1 MQNRYKYK
9 DVSALT
15 YKRNKKKRDTQIY
28 GNEFKD
34 DMRFVGALHRILNWL
49 F

>member
-9 DVSALT
+9 DVSAAT

-34 DMRFVGALHRILNWL
+34 DMRFGANLGGYGVSP
-49 F
+49 